1 MTTSPLL
8 RHAPARSLLARLIQ
22 TPDLDRIVRDL
33 PSADFAALVREI
45 GVEDA
50 GELVAD
56 FRSALAQLQKAVAE
70 RDAPTAPKKRAA
82 RRSRAA

>member
-1 MTTSPLL
+1 MSYNGTLGVGFTT
-8 RHAPARSLLARLIQ
+8 ARCA
-22 TPDLDRIVRDL
+22 
-33 PSADFAALVREI
+33 
-45 GVEDA
+45 VEDA